1 MRKVLILSFILVL
14 MGSCS
19 VESDD
24 PIFRNE
30 ILSIESVDIPDSFT
44 LGEVYPIT
52 VYYLKPSNCHFF
64 REFYYTKENN
74 TRTVALINYKYLY
87 DDCEELEDEL
97 VEATFDFHVT
107 SNGSYIFKFWQG
119 EDINGENQFLT
130 IEVPVTD

>member
-19 VESDD
+19 LDNDGPVFRDD
-24 PIFRNE
+24 
-30 ILSIESVDIPDSFT
+30 ILPIESVDIPDSFT
-44 LGEVYPIT
+44 IGEVYPIT
-52 VYYLKPSNCHFF
+52 VRYFKPTTCYFF
-64 REFYYTKENN
+64 NRFYYAKENN
-74 TRTVALINYKYLY
+74 IRTVAVINYQYLQNN
-87 DDCEELEDEL
+87 CEELEDEL

-119 EDINGENQFLT
+119 KDTNGEDQYLT